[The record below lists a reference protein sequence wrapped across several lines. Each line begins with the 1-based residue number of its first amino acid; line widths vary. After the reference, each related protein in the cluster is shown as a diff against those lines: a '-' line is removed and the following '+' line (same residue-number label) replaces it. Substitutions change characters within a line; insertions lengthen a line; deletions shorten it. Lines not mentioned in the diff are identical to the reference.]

1 MVTLV
6 LLATVVP
13 RALGPEDYGHFAV
26 PLTVV
31 TLGSL
36 AMTLG
41 GPTLM
46 ARYVPTAPVGERPAL
61 ARAIGRRLA
70 RGRAVQCG
78 ALALVALAAV
88 VWDPGRFPP
97 LATALVVLA
106 LALNVGTTLALQ
118 VTLGLGRAGPWSARY
133 PVQNAVL
140 VAAVLVL
147 HSAFG
152 TTGATVALVVAAS
165 VAAVLAAAV
174 LVPVVRTDV
183 AQVPVPPGAIRFGAL
198 NATGAAFVQC
208 AHRGGVVA
216 VAVLVGSAVETGYAA
231 LAIGIALGATYA
243 VLQTFTVTLP
253 HLAGRSAAGGG
264 AEGGAAGE
272 ADDGHDRAG
281 ARPGEVVLRRLAGGL
296 LVVVIPAALGAAV
309 LLDTLVPAAF
319 GHRYAAASAAFG
331 PALAV
336 VVLAPLSALVVQAA
350 ALRLQPEVALASG
363 VATFAGFL
371 VGVVALVPLW
381 SAAGATAAALVGV
394 AAGTAVAVWRLPGA
408 AGWPVVAASFLG
420 ATAVLGLAV
429 VL

>member
-78 ALALVALAAV
+78 ALALAALVAV

-97 LATALVVLA
+97 LATALVVVA

-133 PVQNAVL
+133 PVQNTVL

-147 HSAFG
+147 HAAFG

-165 VAAVLAAAV
+165 AAAVLAAAV
-174 LVPVVRTDV
+174 LVPVVRADV
-183 AQVPVPPGAIRFGAL
+183 ARVPVPPGAIRFGAL

-216 VAVLVGSAVETGYAA
+216 VALLVGSAVETGYAA

-253 HLAGRSAAGGG
+253 HLAGRSAADGS
-264 AEGGAAGE
+264 
-272 ADDGHDRAG
+272 DDRHDRSD

-408 AGWPVVAASFLG
+408 AGWRVVAASFLG
-420 ATAVLGLAV
+420 ATAVLGVAV
-429 VL
+429 VA